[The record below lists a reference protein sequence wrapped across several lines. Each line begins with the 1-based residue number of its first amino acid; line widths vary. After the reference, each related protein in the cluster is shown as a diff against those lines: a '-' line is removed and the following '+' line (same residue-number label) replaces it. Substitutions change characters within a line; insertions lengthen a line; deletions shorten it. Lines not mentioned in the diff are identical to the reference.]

1 MKKTNILLFLF
12 TAMLS
17 LTAFYPNGPAKNGQG
32 DRTGSPSSNGTC
44 ASSGCHTGTSNFN
57 TSSAISI
64 VNSQGQAVTS
74 YQSDSTYKITMT
86 VNATGAKQ
94 YGFQMIPLNS
104 AKASVGQ
111 FMGLPSNAQ
120 IIAFSGK
127 FVVEQ
132 KAPSTPNNWTFN
144 WKAPKGE
151 VGPITFYACGLA
163 TNQNG
168 KESGDQAATTSF
180 TLEKTTATE
189 ENKAQSAD
197 WAIKQVSSEYVN
209 ISFGENASNANYIA
223 TILSVDGVALKAE
236 KIKINANENEKQLNI
251 NTLNAG
257 LYFINITDGHFNKSL
272 KFIKR

>member
-1 MKKTNILLFLF
+1 
-12 TAMLS
+12 
-17 LTAFYPNGPAKNGQG
+17 
-32 DRTGSPSSNGTC
+32 
-44 ASSGCHTGTSNFN
+44 
-57 TSSAISI
+57 
-64 VNSQGQAVTS
+64 
-74 YQSDSTYKITMT
+74 MT

-127 FVVEQ
+127 FVIEH

-144 WKAPKGE
+144 WKAPKEE

-168 KESGDQAATTSF
+168 KESGDQAATRSIK
-180 TLEKTTATE
+180 LEKTTATE
-189 ENKAQSAD
+189 ENLPQGSD
-197 WAIKQVSSEYVN
+197 WSIKQVTSEYVN
-209 ISFGENASNANYIA
+209 VSLGENALNTNYIA
-223 TILSVDGVALKAE
+223 TILSVDGIAIKAE
-236 KIKINANENEKQLNI
+236 KIKLNNNETEKQLDI
-251 NTLNAG
+251 NTLHSG